1 MFGLLLISQKC
12 SELCDFREQCQCNL
26 SIEQSNLDIMKK
38 EDEVQQDEEYENKK
52 QQNELEC
59 CRTEDGLL
67 FNGLLEDKT

>member
-1 MFGLLLISQKC
+1 
-12 SELCDFREQCQCNL
+12 
-26 SIEQSNLDIMKK
+26 MKK

-67 FNGLLEDKT
+67 FNGLLEDKTWFV